1 MKRIILGGGWFWGV
15 EKVFSMIPGVLN
27 TEVGYA
33 NGRTKNPT
41 YEEVCTNDTDFVEV
55 CYVTYDENEI
65 LLEDL
70 LEKFWSAIDPTSVD
84 RQGMDVGRQYR
95 SGIYYIDE
103 EDFDILKKSKEN
115 VQKRYLMPIATEI
128 EKLKNYYKAEE
139 YHQGYLRKNP
149 DGYCHIKWFFI
160 YMIF

>member
-27 TEVGYA
+27 TEVVYA
-33 NGRTKNPT
+33 NGKTKNPT
-41 YEEVCTNDTDFVEV
+41 YEEVCMNYTDFVEV
-55 CYVTYDENEI
+55 CYVTYDENQI

-70 LEKFWSAIDPTSVD
+70 LEKFWSVIDPTSVD

-95 SGIYYIDE
+95 SGIYYLDE
-103 EDFDILKKSKEN
+103 EDFHILKKSKED

-149 DGYCHIKWFFI
+149 DGYCHIK
-160 YMIF
+160 

>member
-1 MKRIILGGGWFWGV
+1 MKRIVIGGGWFWGV

-33 NGRTKNPT
+33 NGKTKNPT
-41 YEEVCTNDTDFVEV
+41 YEEVCHNNTDFVEV
-55 CYVTYDENEI
+55 CYITYDENKI
-65 LLEDL
+65 SLEDL
-70 LEKFWSAIDPTSVD
+70 LERFWSIIDPTAVD

-95 SGIYYIDE
+95 SGIYYLDE
-103 EDFDILKKSKEN
+103 EDFSTLKKSKEE
-115 VQKRYLMPIATEI
+115 VQKRYFMPIATEI

-149 DGYCHIKWFFI
+149 NGYCHIK
-160 YMIF
+160 